1 MYKLCLASHI
11 LIEIQEGYLSTQTLN
26 ALDRKQALML
36 LKKQGVVALKLE
48 ESNANKA
55 NKASKKINLAQWMG
69 GKKKTFQ
76 S

>member
-1 MYKLCLASHI
+1 MPSFTYTYRNP
-11 LIEIQEGYLSTQTLN
+11 EGALSTQTLN

-48 ESNANKA
+48 ESNANQA
-55 NKASKKINLAQWMG
+55 NKASKKMNLAQWMG
-69 GKKKTFQ
+69 SKKKGFQ